1 MAKQMTSQD
10 AIHFVDKHGIVLEA
24 ARGPIPCLTEEIA
37 GERISGS
44 WWSHPKAHSIHRL
57 TGDVRRS
64 NLVHVCRLVGGK
76 VTLVH
81 RRLWPA
87 LVRLADRLPKERLAA
102 IREIHTNSGKHVVEE
117 IPFPDWVP
125 PEVMEDARGLEED
138 AAASALGEWLRAHY
152 LGRKTNTT

>member
-1 MAKQMTSQD
+1 MTGEE
-10 AIHFVDKHGIVLEA
+10 AIRFVETHGVVLEA
-24 ARGPIPCLTEEIA
+24 AHGPVPCLVEEIA
-37 GERISGS
+37 GERIRGS
-44 WWSHPKAHSIHRL
+44 WWSHPKAHTIHRL
-57 TGDVRRS
+57 TGDIRNS
-64 NLVHVCRLVGGK
+64 DLVHVCRLVGGK

-102 IREIHTNSGKHVVEE
+102 IREVHTERGHHVVQE

-125 PEVMEDARGLEED
+125 HEVLAEAQVLEED

-152 LGRKTNTT
+152 LGHKANGS

>member
-1 MAKQMTSQD
+1 MRLSTAKKMTGQE
-10 AIHFVDKHGIVLEA
+10 AIRFVDLHGIVLEA
-24 ARGPIPCLTEEIA
+24 ARGPIPCLVEEIA
-37 GERISGS
+37 GERIRGS
-44 WWSHPKAHSIHRL
+44 WWSHPEAHTIHRL

-64 NLVHVCRLVGGK
+64 KLVHVCRLVGGK

-87 LVRLADRLPKERLAA
+87 VVRLADRLPKERLAA
-102 IREIHTNSGKHVVEE
+102 IREIHTNSGRHVVEE

-125 PEVMEDARGLEED
+125 PEVREDARDLEEG

-152 LGRKTNTT
+152 L

>member
-1 MAKQMTSQD
+1 MTGEE
-10 AIHFVDKHGIVLEA
+10 AIRFVETHGVVLEA
-24 ARGPIPCLTEEIA
+24 AHGPVPCLVEEIA
-37 GERISGS
+37 GERIRGN
-44 WWSHPKAHSIHRL
+44 WWSHPKAHTIHL
-57 TGDVRRS
+57 VTGAVRSS

-102 IREIHTNSGKHVVEE
+102 IREVHTERGHHVVQE

-125 PEVMEDARGLEED
+125 SEVMKEAQIMQED
-138 AAASALGEWLRAHY
+138 AAASALGEWLREQY
-152 LGRKTNTT
+152 IGRKTNGS

>member
-1 MAKQMTSQD
+1 MTMTVEE
-10 AIHFVDKHGIVLEA
+10 AILFIETHGIVLEA
-24 ARGPIPCLTEEIA
+24 AHGPVPCLAAEIA
-37 GERISGS
+37 GERIRGN
-44 WWSHPKAHSIHRL
+44 WWSHPKAHTIHRL
-57 TGDVRRS
+57 TGNVRNS
-64 NLVHVCRLVGGK
+64 DLVHVCRLVGGK

-102 IREIHTNSGKHVVEE
+102 IREVHTERGHHVVEE

-125 PEVMEDARGLEED
+125 PEVMKEAQIMQED

-152 LGRKTNTT
+152 LGRKTNGS